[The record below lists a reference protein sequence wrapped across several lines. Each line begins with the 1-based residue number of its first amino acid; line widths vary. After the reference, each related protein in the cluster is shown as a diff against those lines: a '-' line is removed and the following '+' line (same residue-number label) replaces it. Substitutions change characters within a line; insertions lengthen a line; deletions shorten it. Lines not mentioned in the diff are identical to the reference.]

1 MEEGAEANRLA
12 SAGDLASRWNRAS
25 VKNFPGFCRGGKT
38 IPLEGVDT
46 KSYCGQN
53 STARLRAFLFL
64 LELKQKLVNEENV
77 MGDKVLIP
85 DEGGRGVEIART
97 LAKSS
102 EVEQVFLAPGPGGGI
117 RHDKIICVPIPLPN
131 TKDLVRFAKENGVAL
146 VVPGSEIPFAFGLY
160 EQCRLYR
167 LRIFA
172 SGPKVTAL
180 ESSKIEGK
188 QFCRIHD
195 IPTGQWAW
203 FKNPKDARCYIYDA
217 QYPLVIK
224 TDGLAGG
231 KGAEICQNVLEA
243 ERAIEERMVR
253 LVHGESGKRIVI
265 ERYLGPTENELSGH
279 ALCWGEG
286 AEMMVMSKDQKIY
299 KGMTGGVFAFAPVP
313 WVTASEFSAIEHH
326 IMRRTV
332 RSLRQKNK
340 PLIGFLY
347 PGLMRTSQGPKVLEI
362 NICRGGD
369 PESQA
374 IFEILADDYD
384 LYHALQSCVDRRPPE
399 PLRWKKKYAACLV
412 MLSGGY
418 PDPGKM
424 RFGFP
429 IAGIEEA
436 EREVGVTILPAGVE
450 ENNEVLFT
458 AKGRVLNI
466 LATADDLLGAIK
478 LTYEAAEII
487 SYEGKDY
494 DPRISEVVKD
504 KMRQAGA

>member
-1 MEEGAEANRLA
+1 
-12 SAGDLASRWNRAS
+12 
-25 VKNFPGFCRGGKT
+25 
-38 IPLEGVDT
+38 
-46 KSYCGQN
+46 
-53 STARLRAFLFL
+53 
-64 LELKQKLVNEENV
+64 

-85 DEGGRGVEIART
+85 DAGGRGVALART

-102 EVEQVFLAPGPGGGI
+102 DVKQVFLAPGPGGGI
-117 RHDKIICVPIPLPN
+117 RHDKISCIPIPLTH
-131 TKDLVRFAKENGVAL
+131 TKDLARFAKENGVAL
-146 VVPGSEIPFAFGLY
+146 IVPGSEIPLAFGLY
-160 EQCRLYR
+160 EQCRLYG

-180 ESSKIEGK
+180 ESSKIAGK

-195 IPTGQWAW
+195 IPTGPWAW
-203 FKNPKDARCYIYDA
+203 FKNHKDARCYIYGA
-217 QYPLVIK
+217 EYPLVIK
-224 TDGLAGG
+224 TDGLAEG
-231 KGAEICQNVLEA
+231 KGVEICQDIQEA
-243 ERAIEERMVR
+243 EAALEERMVR
-253 LVHGESGKRIVI
+253 LIHQESGKRVVI
-265 ERYLGPTENELSGH
+265 EQYLGPTKNELSAH

-286 AEMMVMSKDQKIY
+286 AEMMAMSKDQKIY

-332 RSLRQKNK
+332 HSLCQENK

-347 PGLMRTSQGPKVLEI
+347 PGLMSTSQGPKVLEI

-369 PESQA
+369 PECQA

-384 LYHALQSCVDRRPPE
+384 LYHALQSCVDHKRPE

-418 PDPGKM
+418 PDPEKM
-424 RFGFP
+424 RVGFP
-429 IAGIEEA
+429 ISGIEEA
-436 EREVGVTILPAGVE
+436 EREIGVVVLPAGVE

-466 LATADDLLGAIK
+466 LATADDLLGAIRI
-478 LTYEAAEII
+478 TYEAADII
-487 SYEGKDY
+487 SYEDKDY

-504 KMRQAGA
+504 KMRQIRA